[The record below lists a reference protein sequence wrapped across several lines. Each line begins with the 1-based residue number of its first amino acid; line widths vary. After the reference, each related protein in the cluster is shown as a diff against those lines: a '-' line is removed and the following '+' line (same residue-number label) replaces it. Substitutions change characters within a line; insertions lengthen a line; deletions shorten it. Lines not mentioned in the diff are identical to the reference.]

1 MKRPEPEYKPM
12 EVARLAQKIKD
23 MNGKSGQRLDRC
35 LDELLDQLDEDTNNP
50 RVVDDA
56 GAE

>member
-1 MKRPEPEYKPM
+1 MKRPEPKYKPM

-23 MNGKSGQRLDRC
+23 MNGESGQKLDKC

-56 GAE
+56 GA